1 MSALI
6 CIHGHFYQPSRE
18 NPWLEHVEVDDSAAP
33 SHDWNARITAECYA
47 PNTAARILDAQG
59 RIERI
64 VNNYAAISFNL
75 GPALAAWLE
84 RNAPEVY
91 AQIVRADGES
101 LAASGYGNAIA
112 HPYTHTIL
120 PLASRHDKMTQV
132 RWGIADF
139 TRRFGRPPEG
149 MWLPETAVDRE
160 TLAVLAE
167 CGIAFTV
174 LAPHQ
179 AARVRAAPAGEWVE
193 VRPEVLDA
201 SRAYLCHPAPGLRIA
216 LFFYDGALSR
226 DIAFGSL
233 LNSGEGLADRLAGV
247 AADAGWAGGRVVHV
261 ATDGETYG
269 HHHRFGEMALAYA
282 AEVLARNGSGR
293 LTNYAAFLADHP
305 PTHEVEIHERTSW
318 SCVHGIERW
327 RSDCGCRTRSDWHQ
341 RWRAPLRAAL
351 DWLKAKAD
359 AIFEEAG
366 SRIFHDPWAARD
378 AYIDMVLDRSKEAVA
393 RFLAVQALRR
403 GDPGDR
409 RTALRLLELQRH
421 AMLMFASDGWFFDEI
436 SRVEAVQL
444 MRHAARVI
452 QLAGQIELAGRTDSD
467 GGLGRALEASFLD
480 RLRAA
485 ESNLPAFRNG
495 EAVFDRLVR
504 PAMVDARRAA
514 AHYAIMSLFQ
524 EFPDDARIY
533 TYRAVRRGI
542 RRLARGPLTLLV
554 GRAEITETLV
564 DQAHSSSFAV
574 LYIGGTDVHCC
585 VAAGWTDEAHATVT
599 DALARVFDTG
609 TVTEVIRRM
618 DEIFGRQ
625 FYTVRDL
632 FNEERRAVLARLSE
646 ETIAHL
652 EASYRRLYHESR
664 GLMET
669 LRDAEVP
676 VPREFAAAAEFILT
690 ADLRRAL
697 AAPGALSAAAWD
709 ALVELRSWGLTLP
722 DEEFEP
728 LLRARI
734 ERRLRDANGLFLV
747 ENLADVER
755 TLDFARDAGI
765 TVNLWQAQNLF
776 EERFAPRLGAAG
788 GAGGAPGE
796 RAAAGGGPEG
806 TVQAALEAM
815 AGRLY
820 FNLESL
826 RARAEGREAFPE
838 GARK

>member
-33 SHDWNARITAECYA
+33 YHDWNARIAAECYA
-47 PNTAARILDAQG
+47 PNAAARILDAQG
-59 RIERI
+59 LIERI
-64 VNNYAAISFNL
+64 VNNYSAISFNL

-84 RNAPEVY
+84 HNAPEVY
-91 AQIVRADGES
+91 GQILRADRDG
-101 LAASGYGNAIA
+101 LAALGYGNAIA
-112 HPYTHTIL
+112 HPYTHVIL
-120 PLASRHDKMTQV
+120 PLASRQDKMTQI

-167 CGIAFTV
+167 CGIAFTI

-193 VRPEVLDA
+193 VRPEVLDVT
-201 SRAYLCHPAPGLRIA
+201 RAYLCRPAAGLRIA

-226 DIAFGSL
+226 EIAFGSL
-233 LNSGEGLADRLAGV
+233 LNSGEGLAGRLAGV

-282 AEVLARNGSGR
+282 AEVFERNGSGR

-305 PTHEVEIHERTSW
+305 PTHEAEIRERTSW
-318 SCVHGIERW
+318 SCAHGIERW
-327 RSDCGCRTRSDWHQ
+327 RSDCGCRTRPDWHQ

-351 DWLKAKAD
+351 DWLKAASD
-359 AIFEEAG
+359 ALFEEVGA
-366 SRIFHDPWAARD
+366 RVFHDPWAARD
-378 AYIDMVLDRSKEAVA
+378 AYVDVVLDRNEAALA
-393 RFLAVQALRR
+393 RFLTVQALRR
-403 GDPGDR
+403 GDPQDR

-436 SRVEAVQL
+436 SRVETVQL
-444 MRHAARVI
+444 LRHAARVI
-452 QLAGQIELAGRTDSD
+452 QLAGQVDLDGRED
-467 GGLGRALEASFLD
+467 RALETSFLD
-480 RLRAA
+480 RLRGA
-485 ESNLPAFRNG
+485 ESNLPIFRNG
-495 EAVFDRLVR
+495 ETVYDRLVR

-514 AHYAIMSLFQ
+514 AHYAIMSLFV
-524 EFPDDARIY
+524 EFPDDARLY
-533 TYRAVRRGI
+533 TYRAARRGL
-542 RRLARGPLTLLV
+542 RRLARGPLTLLI
-554 GRAEITETLV
+554 GRVEITETLIE
-564 DQAHSSSFAV
+564 QAHSFSFAV
-574 LYIGGTDVHCC
+574 LHIGGTDVHCC
-585 VAAGWTDEAHATVT
+585 VAAGWSDDAHATVA
-599 DALARVFDTG
+599 DALTTVFEGG

-625 FYTVRDL
+625 FYTLRDL
-632 FNEERRAVLARLSE
+632 FTEERRQVLARLSE
-646 ETIAHL
+646 ETVAHL

-697 AAPGALSAAAWD
+697 ATPGALGATAWD
-709 ALVELRSWGLTLP
+709 ALVELRSWGLALP
-722 DEEFEP
+722 AEEFEP
-728 LLRARI
+728 LLRERI

-747 ENLADVER
+747 ENLADVDR

-776 EERFAPRLGAAG
+776 EERFAPRLGEAG
-788 GAGGAPGE
+788 
-796 RAAAGGGPEG
+796 AAAEG
-806 TVQAALEAM
+806 AARVALEAT
-815 AGRLY
+815 AARLY
-820 FNLESL
+820 FNLDAL
-826 RARAEGREAFPE
+826 RLRAEGGPATAHGPTEY
-838 GARK
+838 

>member
-33 SHDWNARITAECYA
+33 HHDWNARITAECYA
-47 PNTAARILDAQG
+47 PNAAARILDAQG

-64 VNNYAAISFNL
+64 VNNYSAISFNL

-91 AQIVRADGES
+91 GQILLADREGLEV
-101 LAASGYGNAIA
+101 LGYGNAIA
-112 HPYTHTIL
+112 HPYTHVVL
-120 PLASRHDKMTQV
+120 PLASRQDKMTQV

-167 CGIAFTV
+167 CGIAFTI

-179 AARVRAAPAGEWVE
+179 AARVRAAPSGEWVD

-201 SRAYLCHPAPGLRIA
+201 TRAYLCRPAAGLRIA

-226 DIAFGSL
+226 EIAFDRL
-233 LNSGEGLADRLAGV
+233 LDSGENLAGRLAGV
-247 AADAGWAGGRVVHV
+247 AADAGWAGGRMVHV

-282 AEVLARNGSGR
+282 AEVFKRNGSGR

-318 SCVHGIERW
+318 SCAHGIERW
-327 RSDCGCRTRSDWHQ
+327 RSDCGCRTRPDWHQ

-351 DWLKAKAD
+351 DWLKAEAD
-359 AIFEEAG
+359 ALFEEVG
-366 SRIFHDPWAARD
+366 VRVFHDPWAARD
-378 AYIDMVLDRSKEAVA
+378 AYVDVVLDRVALDRSEASLA
-393 RFLAVQALRR
+393 RFLTVQALRR
-403 GDPGDR
+403 DDPGDR

-436 SRVEAVQL
+436 SRVETVQL
-444 MRHAARVI
+444 LRHAARVI
-452 QLAGQIELAGRTDSD
+452 QLAGAD
-467 GGLGRALEASFLD
+467 RALEASFLD

-495 EAVFDRLVR
+495 ETVYDRLVR
-504 PAMVDARRAA
+504 PAMADARRAA

-524 EFPDDARIY
+524 EFPDDARLY
-533 TYRAVRRGI
+533 TFRAVRRGL
-542 RRLARGPLTLLV
+542 RRLARGPLTLLI
-554 GRAEITETLV
+554 GRAEITESLV
-564 DQAHSSSFAV
+564 EEAHGFSFAI
-574 LYIGGTDVHCC
+574 LHIGGTDVHCC
-585 VAAGWTDEAHATVT
+585 VAAGWSDEAHATVA
-599 DALARVFDTG
+599 DALTTVFEAG

-625 FYTVRDL
+625 FYTLRDL
-632 FNEERRAVLARLSE
+632 FTEERRQVLARLSE
-646 ETIAHL
+646 ETVAHL

-697 AAPGALSAAAWD
+697 AAPGALSSTAWD
-709 ALVELRSWGLTLP
+709 ALAEMRSWGLALP
-722 DEEFEP
+722 AEEFEP
-728 LLRARI
+728 LLRERI
-734 ERRLRDANGLFLV
+734 ERRLRDANGLYLV
-747 ENLADVER
+747 ENLADVGH
-755 TLDFARDAGI
+755 TLDFAHDAVI
-765 TVNLWQAQNLF
+765 TINLWQAQNLF
-776 EERFAPRLGAAG
+776 EERFALRLGKAGAA
-788 GAGGAPGE
+788 
-796 RAAAGGGPEG
+796 EG
-806 TVQAALEAM
+806 TVKAALEAT
-815 AGRLY
+815 AARLY
-820 FNLESL
+820 FNLDAL
-826 RARAEGREAFPE
+826 RARAEGGPPPIA
-838 GARK
+838 

>member
-18 NPWLEHVEVDDSAAP
+18 NPWLEQVEVDDSAAP
-33 SHDWNARITAECYA
+33 YHDWNARITAECYSSNA
-47 PNTAARILDAQG
+47 AARILDAQG

-64 VNNYAAISFNL
+64 VNNYSAISFNL
-75 GPALAAWLE
+75 GPALATWLE
-84 RNAPEVY
+84 RNAPEVLG
-91 AQIVRADGES
+91 QILRADKER
-101 LAASGYGNAIA
+101 LAALGYGNAIA
-112 HPYTHTIL
+112 QPYTHVIL

-160 TLAVLAE
+160 VLAVLAE
-167 CGIAFTV
+167 CGIAFTI

-179 AARVRAAPAGEWVE
+179 AARVRAAPAGEWVD
-193 VRPEVLDA
+193 VRPEVLDTT
-201 SRAYLCHPAPGLRIA
+201 RAYLCRPAAGLRIA

-226 DIAFGSL
+226 DIAFGNL
-233 LNSGEGLADRLAGV
+233 LDSGAGLAGRLVGV

-282 AEVLARNGSGR
+282 AEVLERNGSGR

-318 SCVHGIERW
+318 SCAHGIERW
-327 RSDCGCRTRSDWHQ
+327 RADCGCRTRPDWHQ

-351 DWLKAKAD
+351 DWLKAEAD
-359 AIFEEAG
+359 ALFEEAG
-366 SRIFHDPWAARD
+366 ARVFHDPWAARD
-378 AYIDMVLDRSKEAVA
+378 AYIDVVLDRGETSLA
-393 RFLAVQALRR
+393 RFLTVQALRR
-403 GDPGDR
+403 DDPQDR
-409 RTALRLLELQRH
+409 HTALRLLEMQRH

-436 SRVEAVQL
+436 SRVETVQL
-444 MRHAARVI
+444 LRHAARVI
-452 QLAGQIELAGRTDSD
+452 HLAGA
-467 GGLGRALEASFLD
+467 GRALEASFLD
-480 RLRAA
+480 RLRGA

-495 EAVFDRLVR
+495 EAAYDRLVR

-524 EFPDDARIY
+524 EFPDDARLY
-533 TYRAVRRGI
+533 TYRAVRRAM
-542 RRLARGPLTLLV
+542 RRLARGPLTLLI
-554 GRAEITETLV
+554 GRVEITETLV
-564 DQAHSSSFAV
+564 EHAHDFSFAV
-574 LYIGGTDVHCC
+574 LHIGGTDVHCC
-585 VAAGWTDEAHATVT
+585 VAEGWSDGAHATVA
-599 DALARVFDTG
+599 DALTTVFEGG

-625 FYTVRDL
+625 FYTLRDL
-632 FNEERRAVLARLSE
+632 FIEERRHVLARLSE
-646 ETIAHL
+646 ETMAHL

-669 LRDAEVP
+669 LRDADVP
-676 VPREFAAAAEFILT
+676 VPREFVAAAEFILT

-697 AAPGALSAAAWD
+697 DAPGALSATAWD
-709 ALVELRSWGLTLP
+709 ALAELRSWGLALP
-722 DEEFEP
+722 AEEFEP

-747 ENLADVER
+747 ENLAEVER

-776 EERFAPRLGAAG
+776 VERFAPRMGGAAGAG
-788 GAGGAPGE
+788 GAGGGE
-796 RAAAGGGPEG
+796 AAGGGAEE
-806 TVQAALEAM
+806 TVRVALEAI

-820 FNLESL
+820 FNLDAL
-826 RARAEGREAFPE
+826 RVRAGGDPVKAY
-838 GARK
+838 GSTQY

>member
-18 NPWLEHVEVDDSAAP
+18 NPWLEHVEVDDSAEP

-47 PNTAARILDAQG
+47 PNAAARILDAQG
-59 RIERI
+59 RIVRI
-64 VNNYAAISFNL
+64 VNNYSAISFDL
-75 GPALAAWLE
+75 GPSLAVWLE

-91 AQIVRADGES
+91 SQVLRADREGVAT
-101 LAASGYGNAIA
+101 LGYGNAMA
-112 HPYTHTIL
+112 HPYTHAIL
-120 PLASRHDKMTQV
+120 PLASRRDKMTQV

-167 CGIAFTV
+167 CGIAFTI

-179 AARVRAAPAGEWVE
+179 AARVRAAPAGEWVD

-201 SRAYLCHPAPGLRIA
+201 TRAYLCRPASGLSIA

-226 DIAFGSL
+226 EIAFGSL
-233 LNSGEGLADRLAGV
+233 LESGEGLAARLAGV
-247 AADAGWAGGRVVHV
+247 AADAGWAGGRLVHV

-282 AEVLARNGSGR
+282 IELLERNGSGR

-318 SCVHGIERW
+318 SCAHGIERW
-327 RSDCGCRTRSDWHQ
+327 RSDCGCRTRPDWHQ
-341 RWRAPLRAAL
+341 RWRAPLREAL
-351 DWLKAKAD
+351 DWLKSEAD
-359 AIFEEAG
+359 ALFEEAG
-366 SRIFHDPWAARD
+366 ARIFHDPWAARD
-378 AYIDMVLDRSKEAVA
+378 AYVDVVLNRSEASLA
-393 RFLAVQALRR
+393 RFMSVQALRR
-403 GDPGDR
+403 GDPADR
-409 RTALRLLELQRH
+409 RSALRLLELQRH

-436 SRVEAVQL
+436 SRVETVQL

-452 QLAGQIELAGRTDSD
+452 QLAGQVDLNGRAN
-467 GGLGRALEASFLD
+467 RALEAPFLS

-485 ESNLPAFRNG
+485 ESNLAAFQNG
-495 EAVFDRLVR
+495 EAVYNRLVR
-504 PAMVDARRAA
+504 PAVVDARRTA

-524 EFPDDARIY
+524 EFREEEKLY
-533 TYRAVRRGI
+533 TYRVANQHL
-542 RRLARGPLTLLV
+542 RRLARGPLTLLI
-554 GRAEITETLV
+554 GRADITETLV
-564 DQAHSSSFAV
+564 DELHSFSFAV
-574 LYIGGTDVHCC
+574 LHIGGTDVHCC
-585 VAAGWTDEAHATVT
+585 VAAGWSVEAHAAVA
-599 DALARVFDTG
+599 DALAGVFDAG
-609 TVTEVIRRM
+609 TVTEVIRQM

-625 FYTVRDL
+625 FYTIRDL
-632 FNEERRAVLARLSE
+632 FTEERRAVLARLSE

-697 AAPGALSAAAWD
+697 AAPGPLSASAWD
-709 ALVELRSWGLTLP
+709 ALVEMRSWGLVLP
-722 DEEFEP
+722 PSEFEP

-734 ERRLRDANGLFLV
+734 ERRLRDANGLFLI

-755 TLDFARDAGI
+755 TLDFAREAAI

-776 EERFAPRLGAAG
+776 EERFASHFSRAG
-788 GAGGAPGE
+788 SGDGGNV
-796 RAAAGGGPEG
+796 R
-806 TVQAALEAM
+806 AALEAM
-815 AGRLY
+815 AGSLY
-820 FNLESL
+820 FNLDAL
-826 RARAEGREAFPE
+826 RARADKSIDFGQSHDGPIDT
-838 GARK
+838 